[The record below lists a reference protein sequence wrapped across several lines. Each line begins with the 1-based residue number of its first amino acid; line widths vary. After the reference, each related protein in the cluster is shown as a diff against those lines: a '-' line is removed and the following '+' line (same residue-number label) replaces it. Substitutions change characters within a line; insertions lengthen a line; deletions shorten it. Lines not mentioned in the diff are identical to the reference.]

1 MSFGPTGAW
10 PCTHAL
16 PDAAPGP
23 SWCWARPGLLYTNY
37 FCALLLPA
45 LALFHLFFVRKE
57 RRWWQPVVLLG
68 LAALLALPQVPDL
81 LSGIEHNQEKDHLH
95 AEALRYPEVIA
106 TFLRYLSNGLFEVR
120 RPFSTLFAIA
130 LPLPLL
136 YFVLHSRRSRQPP
149 GAAWYLL
156 LTGILLLLLLL
167 GASEWLRVFEEK
179 RVRYLVMLWLPSLL
193 LISQAFMEPSRVNLR
208 RAAGL
213 ALVAL
218 VALAG
223 ASDFLLEGE
232 LVRFSRLRSE
242 TAMSIAATRA
252 IAAEGS
258 DSGLLAVDRSGLFAR
273 FHRVYEFYTGSYGD
287 RRVQLDQP
295 AASNELMER
304 APGQDLVWLLASSS
318 QEAALGVRAHLDH
331 FRQEGWFHCRS
342 SREAGVTLELLLP
355 PFPAAMLDQA
365 RLHFENDVEL
375 FAPVAPELH
384 DGLLRFRSSLGSADE
399 TLLAR
404 YSLAIHVMDL
414 RTGERVAQA
423 DTGVGPGAY
432 VPLCREIDISALPPG
447 DYEAARRALRLADRR
462 AQSRPGLRVRLVR
475 AATCTRCIASA
486 SAEASEVV
494 ISHDKDEVRS
504 AVPLMQYCSGTGANH
519 AVGNARASRSAQLIW
534 LWALAAIAAGSRAS
548 SFRKWPTTPFNSMRS
563 LPCASPGHSIPG
575 LGPLPM
581 SGARLRKFPEQAL
594 GWPMLL
600 SVWGHSAG
608 WSELIVRAMPF
619 FAGMLTI
626 AWVYR
631 TGRLFRNIRRSYRC
645 VVAQRSVFFL
655 AYMIHARAFT
665 LVTLFAT
672 LCIWSYWR
680 SPCTRS
686 RQARARRQACCSAAL
701 ACSIRTTSARYS
713 CPRSACF
720 ICSSFPGT
728 GAGGGPCSWSGLP
741 PCSHPLNCR
750 FC

>member
-1 MSFGPTGAW
+1 MLGA
-10 PCTHAL
+10 T
-16 PDAAPGP
+16 
-23 SWCWARPGLLYTNY
+23 GLLYTNY

-81 LSGIEHNQEKDHLH
+81 LSGIAHNQEKDHLH
-95 AEALRYPEVIA
+95 AEALRYPEVTA
-106 TFLRYLSNGLFEVR
+106 TFLRYLSNGLFVVQ

-130 LPLPLL
+130 LPLPL
-136 YFVLHSRRSRQPP
+136 FIFGWRSRRRRQPP
-149 GAAWYLL
+149 GAAWYLSL
-156 LTGILLLLLLL
+156 ISILLLLLLL

-193 LISQAFMEPSRVNLR
+193 LFSQAFMQPSRVNLR

-242 TAMSIAATRA
+242 TSISIAATRA
-252 IAAEGS
+252 IAAEGR

-295 AASNELMER
+295 AASNELLER
-304 APGQDLVWLLASSS
+304 APGQDLVWLLASIS

-355 PFPAAMLDQA
+355 QFPAAMLDQA

-375 FAPVAPELH
+375 FAPVAPELR
-384 DGLLRFRSSLGSADE
+384 DGLLRFRSNLGSADE
-399 TLLAR
+399 ILLAR

-423 DTGVGPGAY
+423 DTGVGPGTY

-447 DYEAARRALRLADRR
+447 DYEVRVALYDWQTGERL
-462 AQSRPGLRVRLVR
+462 
-475 AATCTRCIASA
+475 
-486 SAEASEVV
+486 
-494 ISHDKDEVRS
+494 
-504 AVPLMQYCSGTGANH
+504 
-519 AVGNARASRSAQLIW
+519 
-534 LWALAAIAAGSRAS
+534 
-548 SFRKWPTTPFNSMRS
+548 
-563 LPCASPGHSIPG
+563 
-575 LGPLPM
+575 
-581 SGARLRKFPEQAL
+581 
-594 GWPMLL
+594 
-600 SVWGHSAG
+600 
-608 WSELIVRAMPF
+608 
-619 FAGMLTI
+619 
-626 AWVYR
+626 
-631 TGRLFRNIRRSYRC
+631 
-645 VVAQRSVFFL
+645 
-655 AYMIHARAFT
+655 
-665 LVTLFAT
+665 
-672 LCIWSYWR
+672 
-680 SPCTRS
+680 
-686 RQARARRQACCSAAL
+686 
-701 ACSIRTTSARYS
+701 SARDLE
-713 CPRSACF
+713 
-720 ICSSFPGT
+720 T
-728 GAGGGPCSWSGLP
+728 GESGDMHVL
-741 PCSHPLNCR
+741 HFFR
-750 FC
+750 ID

>member
-1 MSFGPTGAW
+1 MPARVTWARFTPAEAVHNSVKRSPDQAWGNGVVVSQWGRVAGWSELAIRSLPWLTGLLTLAW
-10 PCTHAL
+10 VYRLGHAL
-16 PDAAPGP
+16 FSHRIA
-23 SWCWARPGLLYTNY
+23 LTTM
-37 FCALLLPA
+37 LLLSTSVVFLTYMHKARSYGLAMLFAAIVLWAYWRVA
-45 LALFHLFFVRKE
+45 LHPLTPGHRRQGPPGAGRDRVALRPLLRRAAAARAGAFHLFFVRKE
-57 RRWWQPVVLLG
+57 RRWRQPVVLLG

-81 LSGIEHNQEKDHLH
+81 LSGIAHNQEKDHLH

-423 DTGVGPGAY
+423 DTGVGPGT
-432 VPLCREIDISALPPG
+432 V
-447 DYEAARRALRLADRR
+447 
-462 AQSRPGLRVRLVR
+462 RP
-475 AATCTRCIASA
+475 
-486 SAEASEVV
+486 
-494 ISHDKDEVRS
+494 
-504 AVPLMQYCSGTGANH
+504 
-519 AVGNARASRSAQLIW
+519 
-534 LWALAAIAAGSRAS
+534 
-548 SFRKWPTTPFNSMRS
+548 
-563 LPCASPGHSIPG
+563 
-575 LGPLPM
+575 
-581 SGARLRKFPEQAL
+581 
-594 GWPMLL
+594 
-600 SVWGHSAG
+600 
-608 WSELIVRAMPF
+608 AMPGNRHLCP
-619 FAGMLTI
+619 A
-626 AWVYR
+626 AWRV
-631 TGRLFRNIRRSYRC
+631 
-645 VVAQRSVFFL
+645 
-655 AYMIHARAFT
+655 
-665 LVTLFAT
+665 
-672 LCIWSYWR
+672 
-680 SPCTRS
+680 
-686 RQARARRQACCSAAL
+686 
-701 ACSIRTTSARYS
+701 
-713 CPRSACF
+713 
-720 ICSSFPGT
+720 
-728 GAGGGPCSWSGLP
+728 
-741 PCSHPLNCR
+741 
-750 FC
+750 